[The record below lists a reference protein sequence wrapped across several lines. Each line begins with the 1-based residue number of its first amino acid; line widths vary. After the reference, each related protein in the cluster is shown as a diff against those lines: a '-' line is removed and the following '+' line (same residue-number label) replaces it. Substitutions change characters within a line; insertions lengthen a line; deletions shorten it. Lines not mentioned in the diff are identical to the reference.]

1 VPTTGRSTDKLCL
14 SPPAI
19 PKTGTAYADSGTAG
33 AHTYSD
39 GANADISAGR
49 RGVVAIV
56 IAGADVTVPVI
67 SRSVTVRGISKAVSA
82 VTIAAVAIAAIPTSP
97 CCVAPHDA
105 AAYSITAY
113 SITADSITADSI
125 TADSITADSI
135 TADSITADLSA
146 PVGGLGRGRPRRE
159 GRDTK
164 QGAER

>member
-1 VPTTGRSTDKLCL
+1 VATGATTGRSTDKLCL
-14 SPPAI
+14 SPPSI
-19 PKTGTAYADSGTAG
+19 PKTGTAYADSGTVG
-33 AHTYSD
+33 AHTHAD

-97 CCVAPHDA
+97 CCVAPPGI
-105 AAYSITAY
+105 AAYYVTAY
-113 SITADSITADSI
+113 SVTADYVTAY
-125 TADSITADSI
+125 
-135 TADSITADLSA
+135 SITADLSA

-164 QGAER
+164 QGTER